1 LGKKVKFGY
10 DANGFVRTQTDERNN
25 PSATNTYNA
34 IGRLETTTD
43 ALTKLQ
49 SLKYNPGGLLRERI
63 DRKGQLASVVYDGL
77 GRTKRIGFGA
87 SAAAPTAYKSVIE
100 LSWDNGNRLV
110 RIDDKTCANP
120 GTQLDCASV
129 ASTRTITRVY
139 DELDRMTQETTPQG
153 EVNYT
158 YDKAGRRETMVVRN
172 GAPGSQTK
180 RPTITYVWDDADRLT
195 QIKQAAG
202 SANNNVEQIIKL
214 KYDDANRRQRLTLAN
229 GSTVDYDYDDADQL
243 KTLSFKRANGTVI
256 GDLSYTYDKAGRRT
270 SMGGSLARVNLP
282 ALSLTDTNYNA
293 ANRLTRWAGKDF
305 SYDFNG
311 NLTADGTSTYQWD
324 ERDQLKGVSNG
335 ATALASFSY
344 DAAGRRSA
352 KTVGA
357 MTTGFVY
364 DGLNFVQELSRAT
377 NTSPVLT
384 NLLASPDTLDEI
396 FLREEGSVLQSVL
409 ADANNNTV
417 RLMDQGQAKLV
428 DYSYQPYGVS
438 SADTTNTNAQQFTG
452 RENDN
457 PGNTNGLYYY
467 RARYYMPGCARFI
480 SEDPIGWA
488 SGQTNNYAYVG
499 GDPVSFT
506 DPEGFGSLGGCVADQ
521 FGITDIVA
529 AAAAVSG
536 APVIP
541 KPFSQGGSRFTSP
554 ASKYLSKWFP
564 QKIPSTWAPTAA
576 QPLARTAVLGRALGR
591 WIPIIGT
598 AVLAYD
604 VASVVACTID

>member
-1 LGKKVKFGY
+1 VF
-10 DANGFVRTQTDERNN
+10 
-25 PSATNTYNA
+25 
-34 IGRLETTTD
+34 
-43 ALTKLQ
+43 
-49 SLKYNPGGLLRERI
+49 
-63 DRKGQLASVVYDGL
+63 
-77 GRTKRIGFGA
+77 
-87 SAAAPTAYKSVIE
+87 
-100 LSWDNGNRLV
+100 
-110 RIDDKTCANP
+110 
-120 GTQLDCASV
+120 
-129 ASTRTITRVY
+129 
-139 DELDRMTQETTPQG
+139 
-153 EVNYT
+153 
-158 YDKAGRRETMVVRN
+158 VRN

-195 QIKQAAG
+195 QIRQAAG
-202 SANNNVEQIIKL
+202 SENNNVEQIIMLKL
-214 KYDDANRRQRLTLAN
+214 DDANRRQRLTLAN
-229 GSTVDYDYDDADQL
+229 GSTVDYGYDDGDQL
-243 KTLSFKRANGTVI
+243 KTLSFKRANGAVI

-282 ALSLTDTNYNA
+282 ALSVTDTNYNA

-417 RLMDQGQAKLV
+417 RLMDQSQAKLV
-428 DYSYQPYGVS
+428 DYSYQPYGAS

-457 PGNTNGLYYY
+457 PGNTNGLYHY

-499 GDPVSFT
+499 GDPISYS
-506 DPEGFGSLGGCVADQ
+506 DPFGLMKAPCSPSGLPPEWTRDPSRKDPNGERYRHPSGDFVDWSPGRPGMPGWRGKDHWHHNNGDDHIPPGGEIPDPPGTTRNMTPYIVGGVIIVGVVVVAVVAPEVLVLGGP
-521 FGITDIVA
+521 GYR
-529 AAAAVSG
+529 
-536 APVIP
+536 
-541 KPFSQGGSRFTSP
+541 GS
-554 ASKYLSKWFP
+554 Y
-564 QKIPSTWAPTAA
+564 
-576 QPLARTAVLGRALGR
+576 GRSR
-591 WIPIIGT
+591 
-598 AVLAYD
+598 
-604 VASVVACTID
+604 